1 MYRNFK
7 TDEEKDEIAR
17 SYLAKRSEKKR
28 KGQKKWFPGPA
39 CKVSKIDN
47 RVVLKAGPD
56 YSAITALK
64 NTEEWAN
71 EDTQVVEACTVRW
84 VKDCFDNQTELR
96 VAKVPYLHGVLWQDA
111 AATRNETTPVL
122 LCDETGQLEV
132 RLHEDLRA
140 TYNKVRS
147 LSHSDPAILMKKVS
161 IFRSDSGHEFYACC
175 ALANFIRLVSP
186 DRKKDGN
193 DLPSYPN
200 SFPLQYG
207 SQDLS
212 ELGSFPE
219 TYHQPSSYREDE
231 DVEGQS
237 TTELPLLLPRSYKEH
252 FHTSQVVFKSIVNLI
267 CKP

>member
-28 KGQKKWFPGPA
+28 NVQKKWFPGPA
-39 CKVSKIDN
+39 CRVSKIDN

-56 YSAITALK
+56 YSAIATLK
-64 NTEEWAN
+64 DTEEWAN

-84 VKDCFDNQTELR
+84 VKECFDDQTELR

-111 AATRNETTPVL
+111 TATRNDTLL
-122 LCDETGQLEV
+122 LCDETGQVEV
-132 RLHEDLRA
+132 RLHEHLRA
-140 TYNKVRS
+140 RYYKVRS
-147 LSHSDPAILMKKVS
+147 LSHSDPAILMKKVT
-161 IFRSDSGHEFYACC
+161 IFRSDSGHDFYACC
-175 ALANFIRLVSP
+175 ALANFIHLVSP

-219 TYHQPSSYREDE
+219 TNHLPSTYRADE
-231 DVEGQS
+231 DVEGLS
-237 TTELPLLLPRSYKEH
+237 ATELPLLLPRSYKAH
-252 FHTSQVVFKSIVNLI
+252 FDTSQVGFKSIVNLI